1 MALTPLEEQEQCE
14 REGLPQHLCWPPGE
28 PVRPRPHRLCCG
40 SAQRPPGTRSM
51 MGELPH
57 SLPGHNFLN
66 PRLLLLPE
74 K

>member
-1 MALTPLEEQEQCE
+1 MSGRACPSISAGRRVSQSA
-14 REGLPQHLCWPPGE
+14 PG
-28 PVRPRPHRLCCG
+28 PADLCCG